1 MYSKYS
7 GFNKYVGLFI
17 ATVIRQEK
25 YRFSYGRKW
34 TLENMVNTEICLPI
48 RYNSNDL
55 PYIDDTNK
63 YSDEGYIPDWQFMED
78 YIKSLP
84 YGDRI

>member
-1 MYSKYS
+1 
-7 GFNKYVGLFI
+7 
-17 ATVIRQEK
+17 
-25 YRFSYGRKW
+25 
-34 TLENMVNTEICLPI
+34 MVNTEICLPI